1 MRRLTLGQDGNQFDS
16 IYRFLNETSCDVLTP
31 AKAEFLRADTTD
43 GEVCHS
49 IASPANIICQFKS
62 KIERSVNLNGLQMIK
77 INILSECEFIFR
89 AYLKRFKRFG
99 GKRICAKDLWPSIGA
114 IDLHPG
120 YWMFHQF
127 CTQKN
132 SRLAFEALRKFET
145 HQEEGEVDRMLCHLS
160 LLESFDS

>member
-1 MRRLTLGQDGNQFDS
+1 
-16 IYRFLNETSCDVLTP
+16 
-31 AKAEFLRADTTD
+31 
-43 GEVCHS
+43 
-49 IASPANIICQFKS
+49 
-62 KIERSVNLNGLQMIK
+62 MIK

-89 AYLKRFKRFG
+89 AYLKRFARFG
-99 GKRICAKDLWPSIGA
+99 EKRIRAQDLWPSIGA
-114 IDLHPG
+114 IDLHPS

-132 SRLAFEALRKFET
+132 RESFTKFET